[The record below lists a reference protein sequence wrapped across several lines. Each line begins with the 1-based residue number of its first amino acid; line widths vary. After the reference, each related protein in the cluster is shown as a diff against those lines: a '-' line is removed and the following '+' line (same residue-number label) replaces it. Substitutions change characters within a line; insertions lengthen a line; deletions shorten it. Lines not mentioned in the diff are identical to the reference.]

1 MKMSHDTH
9 FCAIKL
15 VGDDMTRN
23 IMPSMKQ

>member
-1 MKMSHDTH
+1 MSHDTH
-9 FCAIKL
+9 FRTIKL

>member
-1 MKMSHDTH
+1 MSHDTH